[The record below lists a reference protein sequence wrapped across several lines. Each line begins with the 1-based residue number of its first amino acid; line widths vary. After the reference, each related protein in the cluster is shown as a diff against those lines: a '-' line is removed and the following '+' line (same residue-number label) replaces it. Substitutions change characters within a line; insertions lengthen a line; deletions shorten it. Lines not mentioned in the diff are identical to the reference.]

1 MKPTAVALVLAAA
14 LSGSACG
21 EITAFCMSAGAPDG
35 VKLVLTT
42 TPSGLQCSQRVIVD
56 SLPPASQGGAGAAH
70 PSPPDTTSP

>member
-1 MKPTAVALVLAAA
+1 MKPPAVALVLAAA

-56 SLPPASQGGAGAAH
+56 SLPRASQGAARAAH
-70 PSPPDTTSP
+70 ASPPDSTSP